1 MKLIIPLFTE
11 RLQEDEESK
20 RRDFLALVADVRVG
34 RNRPARESRR
44 DEDISHLTA
53 DLDNGGISL
62 FEFIEEAAAFCEPDP
77 QQVYNT

>member
-44 DEDISHLTA
+44 DEGISHLTA
-53 DLDNGGISL
+53 DLRQRGYYL
-62 FEFIEEAAAFCEPDP
+62 F
-77 QQVYNT
+77 